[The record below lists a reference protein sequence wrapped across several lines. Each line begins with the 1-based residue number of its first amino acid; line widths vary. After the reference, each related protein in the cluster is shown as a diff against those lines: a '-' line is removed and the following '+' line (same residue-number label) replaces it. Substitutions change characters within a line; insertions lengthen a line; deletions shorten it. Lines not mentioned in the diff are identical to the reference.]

1 MSSQTQIEITKDDS
15 PNEILEK
22 LQVALRKDGD
32 FPVRAKVV
40 TELRNL
46 VNSPKTTIGQITEVI
61 LREPSLG
68 TRVLSLVNSA
78 FYQGAQPIM
87 TITQAVNR
95 LGMRALSDLCAGFV
109 LMQRFVPAA
118 KRGGVFTD
126 SLKKSI
132 LMSLVSS
139 YLVREV
145 GETGVK
151 ERGYL
156 AGTFYNLGHLLLA
169 YYFPQVYEA
178 AGKRA
183 NAKNIDVL
191 QSIQEVLGV
200 SPLQL
205 SLSIVDALE
214 IPDYYRA
221 VLAESHKSFD
231 ERNPESEYFTL
242 ANALATAEEFSRAVV
257 LNDNKDDFLS
267 ALEELSKVSGFSME
281 QFEGLVENIPFI
293 FREHCELIELNFLQ
307 LPDYIVNFDEPE
319 EVEAPPQIVE
329 DVVDAQV
336 QQSVS
341 QFSRFTEEIREAIED
356 AEPLS
361 SIITTVMETL
371 AFGLKFDRV
380 LLLMANDDQDEL
392 QGRMWLGARINVDPK
407 SIRRPLRTPD
417 LANAPDVAAFTQR
430 TSKIFGDALFHDGW
444 PFAAIPIGSSQNK
457 PIGVIYADKISSP
470 DDDIPPLDARMQASL
485 SILVDLLDQAAGNS
499 N

>member
-1 MSSQTQIEITKDDS
+1 MSSNAKVEITANDS

-22 LQVALRKDGD
+22 LEAALRKDGD

-40 TELRNL
+40 TELRTL

-78 FYQGAQPIM
+78 FYQSAQPIM

-118 KRGGVFTD
+118 KRGGAFTE

-145 GETGVK
+145 GESGVK

-169 YYFPQVYEA
+169 YYFPQVYETA
-178 AGKRA
+178 AARA
-183 NAKNIDVL
+183 RARGIDVL

-200 SPLQL
+200 SPLEL

-214 IPDYYRA
+214 IPDYYRD
-221 VLAESHKSFD
+221 VLAESHKSFA
-231 ERNPESEYFTL
+231 ERDRSSDYFTL
-242 ANALATAEEFSRAVV
+242 ANALATAEEFSRAVM
-257 LNDNKDDFLS
+257 LNDNKEEFLL
-267 ALEELSKVSGFSME
+267 ALEDLSRISGFSMG
-281 QFEGLVENIPFI
+281 QFEALVESVPFI
-293 FREHCELIELNFLQ
+293 FKEHCQLIELTFLQ
-307 LPDYIVNFDEPE
+307 LPDYLVNFSEEEAEAQMPEIEDDE
-319 EVEAPPQIVE
+319 
-329 DVVDAQV
+329 VDASV

-341 QFSRFTEEIREAIED
+341 DFSRFTDEIREAIED
-356 AEPLS
+356 EEPLS
-361 SIITTVMETL
+361 SIITTVMESL

-380 LLLMANDDQDEL
+380 LLLMANDDRDEL
-392 QGRMWLGARINVDPK
+392 LGRMWLGARINVDPK
-407 SIRRPLRTPD
+407 SIRRPLKSPE
-417 LANAPDVAAFTQR
+417 LANAPDVTSFMQR
-430 TSKIFGDALFHDGW
+430 APKIFGDPLFHDGW
-444 PFAAIPIGSSQNK
+444 PFAAIPVGSSQHE
-457 PIGVIYADKISSP
+457 PIGVIYADIISSP
-470 DDDIPPLDARMQASL
+470 DDDVPPLDGRMQASL
-485 SILVDLLDQAAGNS
+485 SILAELLDQAVENT